1 MADSAVGKIKYDIV
15 VDSREL
21 TKGLA
26 SAESDVKQFSGK
38 VKGSFDGL
46 DKIATPISNAFV
58 TMGKMAVKGGLLAG
72 TAVGALATSATKAY
86 ADYQQ
91 LSGGIETIF
100 GGSAKTIMKYAQDA
114 YKTAGMSANKYME
127 TATSFSAS
135 LLQGLGGDT
144 AKAAEY
150 ANKAILD
157 MGDNANKMGTSIES
171 IQYAYQGFAKQNYT
185 MLDNLKLGYGGTASE
200 MARLVNDSGVMGD
213 SFKATAEN
221 INSVSFDKIIEAI
234 HVTQERIKYTGTT
247 AQEASG
253 TISGSFSTMASAW
266 DNFQAALASGDDKKI
281 AETADKLVDSA
292 STFAKNAIPV
302 FVTTFKKILEKA
314 PEIIGELA
322 TKIKEAL
329 PEDVQ
334 KIIDTAFESVK
345 NTIEWAKEN
354 AEWLTPILVA
364 IGSFVAT
371 LTLIQLGLN
380 AVAIATGIW
389 NAVLAVNPIVWII
402 AIIGALIGVLIY
414 LQVKFNIF
422 GAIFDWITSVW
433 NGLTGFFSG
442 IFNAIGVIVQ
452 VVLNLVAGYFK
463 TSWDIMV
470 AIWNVLTGFFG
481 GLWNGVVSIFSGVIG
496 FFAGIFQ
503 GAWNVVK
510 GVFAGVGGFFQGVW
524 NTIVGIFGSVGTAV
538 GNAIGGAVKG
548 VVNSIL
554 GFAEGTIN
562 GFIRAIN
569 LAIDMINI
577 IPNVHI
583 DKLGLLHIP
592 RLATGG
598 IVGPQGGGSVIVAG
612 DGGED
617 EWVVPESKMASLIEQ
632 LNSRGQGGGNQ
643 KIIINI
649 SGTFATSPAERR
661 KVAEQIAQA
670 LKFNRMIKLEE

>member
-1 MADSAVGKIKYDIV
+1 MAEGTVGKIKYDIV
-15 VDSREL
+15 VNSREL
-21 TKGLA
+21 TAGLA
-26 SAESDVKQFSGK
+26 VAESEVKQFSSK

-91 LSGGIETIF
+91 LSGGVETIF
-100 GGSAKTIMKYAQDA
+100 GSSSKTIMKYAQDA
-114 YKTAGMSANKYME
+114 YKAAGMSANKYME

-135 LLQGLGGDT
+135 LLQGLGGDA

-422 GAIFDWITSVW
+422 GAIFDWITSIW

>member
-26 SAESDVKQFSGK
+26 SAESDVKQFSSK

-46 DKIATPISNAFV
+46 DKIATPIANSFIA
-58 TMGKMAVKGGLLAG
+58 MGKMAIKGGLLAG
-72 TAVGALATSATKAY
+72 SAIGALATSATKAY

-100 GGSAKTIMKYAQDA
+100 GSSSKTIMKYAQDA

-364 IGSFVAT
+364 IGSFVTT
-371 LTLIQLGLN
+371 LVLIQLGLN

-389 NAVLAVNPIVWII
+389 NAALAVNPIVWII

-422 GAIFDWITSVW
+422 GAIFDWITSIW

-442 IFNAIGVIVQ
+442 IFDAIGVIVQ

-463 TSWDIMV
+463 TSWNIVV
-470 AIWNVLTGFFG
+470 AVWSILTGFFG
-481 GLWNGVVSIFSGVIG
+481 GLWNGVVAIFSGVIG

-503 GAWNVVK
+503 GAWNVVR

-524 NTIVGIFGSVGTAV
+524 NTIVGIFGSVGTAI

-612 DGGED
+612 DGGEN

-643 KIIINI
+643 KIIINV

>member
-1 MADSAVGKIKYDIV
+1 MADGAVGKIKYDIV

-26 SAESDVKQFSGK
+26 SAESEVKQFSGK

-46 DKIATPISNAFV
+46 DKIATPIANSFI
-58 TMGKMAVKGGLLAG
+58 TMGKMAIKGGLLAG

-86 ADYQQ
+86 AEYEQ

-200 MARLVNDSGVMGD
+200 MARLVNDSGVMGN

-234 HVTQERIKYTGTT
+234 HITQERIKYTGTT

-266 DNFQAALASGDDKKI
+266 DNFQTALASGDDKKI
-281 AETADKLVDSA
+281 DETADKLVDSA

-334 KIIDTAFESVK
+334 NIIDTAFESVK
-345 NTIEWAKEN
+345 NTIEWAKQN

-371 LTLIQLGLN
+371 LTLIQLGMN

-389 NAVLAVNPIVWII
+389 NAVLSVNPIVWII
-402 AIIGALIGVLIY
+402 AIIGALIGVLVY
-414 LQVKFNIF
+414 LQAKFNI
-422 GAIFDWITSVW
+422 
-433 NGLTGFFSG
+433 
-442 IFNAIGVIVQ
+442 
-452 VVLNLVAGYFK
+452 
-463 TSWDIMV
+463 
-470 AIWNVLTGFFG
+470 
-481 GLWNGVVSIFSGVIG
+481 
-496 FFAGIFQ
+496 
-503 GAWNVVK
+503 
-510 GVFAGVGGFFQGVW
+510 
-524 NTIVGIFGSVGTAV
+524 
-538 GNAIGGAVKG
+538 
-548 VVNSIL
+548 
-554 GFAEGTIN
+554 
-562 GFIRAIN
+562 
-569 LAIDMINI
+569 
-577 IPNVHI
+577 
-583 DKLGLLHIP
+583 LLDYRYMEWAY
-592 RLATGG
+592 RL
-598 IVGPQGGGSVIVAG
+598 
-612 DGGED
+612 
-617 EWVVPESKMASLIEQ
+617 
-632 LNSRGQGGGNQ
+632 
-643 KIIINI
+643 
-649 SGTFATSPAERR
+649 F
-661 KVAEQIAQA
+661 
-670 LKFNRMIKLEE
+670 

>member
-1 MADSAVGKIKYDIV
+1 MADGAVGKIKYDIV

-26 SAESDVKQFSGK
+26 SAESEVKQFSGK

-46 DKIATPISNAFV
+46 DKIATPIANSFI
-58 TMGKMAVKGGLLAG
+58 TMGKMAIKGGLLAG

-86 ADYQQ
+86 AEYEQ

-200 MARLVNDSGVMGD
+200 MARLVNDSSVMGN

-234 HVTQERIKYTGTT
+234 HITQERIKYTGTT

-266 DNFQAALASGDDKKI
+266 DNFQTALASGDDKKI
-281 AETADKLVDSA
+281 DETADKLVDSA

-334 KIIDTAFESVK
+334 NIIDTAFESVK
-345 NTIEWAKEN
+345 NTIE
-354 AEWLTPILVA
+354 
-364 IGSFVAT
+364 
-371 LTLIQLGLN
+371 
-380 AVAIATGIW
+380 
-389 NAVLAVNPIVWII
+389 
-402 AIIGALIGVLIY
+402 
-414 LQVKFNIF
+414 
-422 GAIFDWITSVW
+422 
-433 NGLTGFFSG
+433 
-442 IFNAIGVIVQ
+442 
-452 VVLNLVAGYFK
+452 
-463 TSWDIMV
+463 
-470 AIWNVLTGFFG
+470 
-481 GLWNGVVSIFSGVIG
+481 
-496 FFAGIFQ
+496 
-503 GAWNVVK
+503 
-510 GVFAGVGGFFQGVW
+510 
-524 NTIVGIFGSVGTAV
+524 
-538 GNAIGGAVKG
+538 
-548 VVNSIL
+548 
-554 GFAEGTIN
+554 
-562 GFIRAIN
+562 
-569 LAIDMINI
+569 
-577 IPNVHI
+577 
-583 DKLGLLHIP
+583 
-592 RLATGG
+592 
-598 IVGPQGGGSVIVAG
+598 
-612 DGGED
+612 
-617 EWVVPESKMASLIEQ
+617 
-632 LNSRGQGGGNQ
+632 
-643 KIIINI
+643 
-649 SGTFATSPAERR
+649 
-661 KVAEQIAQA
+661 
-670 LKFNRMIKLEE
+670 

>member
-1 MADSAVGKIKYDIV
+1 
-15 VDSREL
+15 
-21 TKGLA
+21 
-26 SAESDVKQFSGK
+26 
-38 VKGSFDGL
+38 
-46 DKIATPISNAFV
+46 
-58 TMGKMAVKGGLLAG
+58 MGKMAIKGGLLAG
-72 TAVGALATSATKAY
+72 SAVGALATSATKAY

-100 GGSAKTIMKYAQDA
+100 GSSSKTIMKYAQDA

-200 MARLVNDSGVMGD
+200 MARLVNDSGVMGN

-234 HVTQERIKYTGTT
+234 HITQERIKYTGTT

-266 DNFQAALASGDDKKI
+266 DNFQTALASGDDKKI

-334 KIIDTAFESVK
+334 NIIDTAFESVK

-364 IGSFVAT
+364 IGSFAAT
-371 LTLIQLGLN
+371 LTLIQLGIN

-414 LQVKFNIF
+414 LQAKFNIF
-422 GAIFDWITSVW
+422 GDIFNWITGIW

-452 VVLNLVAGYFK
+452 IVLNLVAGYFK
-463 TSWDIMV
+463 TSWDVMV

-481 GLWNGVVSIFSGVIG
+481 GLWNGVVAIFSGVIG

-503 GAWNVVK
+503 GAWNVVM

-524 NTIVGIFGSVGTAV
+524 NTIVGIFGSVGTAI

-562 GFIRAIN
+562 GFISAIN

-583 DKLGLLHIP
+583 GKLNLLRIP

-598 IVGPQGGGSVIVAG
+598 IVGPEGGGSVIVAG

-632 LNSRGQGGGNQ
+632 LNNRRGSDGNQ
-643 KIIINI
+643 KIIINV

-661 KVAEQIAQA
+661 KVAEQIAEA

>member
-100 GGSAKTIMKYAQDA
+100 GSSSKTIMKYAQDA

-200 MARLVNDSGVMGD
+200 MARLVNDSGVMGN

-234 HVTQERIKYTGTT
+234 HITQERIKYTGTT

-266 DNFQAALASGDDKKI
+266 DNFQTALASGDDKKI

-422 GAIFDWITSVW
+422 GAIFDWITGIW

-442 IFNAIGVIVQ
+442 IFNAIGVIAQ
-452 VVLNLVAGYFK
+452 IVLNLVVGYFK
-463 TSWDIMV
+463 TSWDVMV

-481 GLWNGVVSIFSGVIG
+481 GLWNGVVAIFSGVIG

-503 GAWNVVK
+503 GAWNVVR

-524 NTIVGIFGSVGTAV
+524 NTIVGIFGSVGTAI

-583 DKLGLLHIP
+583 GKLNLLRIP

-632 LNSRGQGGGNQ
+632 LNSRRDSEGNQ
-643 KIIINI
+643 KIIINV

>member
-1 MADSAVGKIKYDIV
+1 MADSTVGKIKYDIV

-26 SAESDVKQFSGK
+26 SAESDVKQFSSK

-46 DKIATPISNAFV
+46 DKIATPIANSFI
-58 TMGKMAVKGGLLAG
+58 TMGKMAIKGGLLAG

-86 ADYQQ
+86 AEYEQ

-200 MARLVNDSGVMGD
+200 MARLVNDSGVMGN

-234 HVTQERIKYTGTT
+234 HITQERIKYTGTT

-266 DNFQAALASGDDKKI
+266 DNFQTALASGDDKKI

-334 KIIDTAFESVK
+334 NIIDTAFESVK
-345 NTIEWAKEN
+345 NTIEWAKQN

-371 LTLIQLGLN
+371 LTLIQLGMN

-389 NAVLAVNPIVWII
+389 NAALAVNPIVWII
-402 AIIGALIGVLIY
+402 AIIGALIGVLVY
-414 LQVKFNIF
+414 LQAKFNIF
-422 GAIFDWITSVW
+422 GAIFDWITGIW

-452 VVLNLVAGYFK
+452 IVLNLVAGYFK
-463 TSWDIMV
+463 TSWDVMV

-481 GLWNGVVSIFSGVIG
+481 GLWNGVVAIFSGVIG
-496 FFAGIFQ
+496 FFSGIFQ
-503 GAWNVVK
+503 GAWNVVM

-524 NTIVGIFGSVGTAV
+524 NTIVGIFGSVGTAI
-538 GNAIGGAVKG
+538 GNAIGGAVRG

-632 LNSRGQGGGNQ
+632 LNSRRDSEGSQ
-643 KIIINI
+643 KIIINV

-661 KVAEQIAQA
+661 KVAEQIAEA

>member
-1 MADSAVGKIKYDIV
+1 MKVINLPQRSAQWLSFRDGKISGSKAKEYKKANPI
-15 VDSREL
+15 
-21 TKGLA
+21 TKDDLLA
-26 SAESDVKQFSGK
+26 FAES
-38 VKGSFDGL
+38 KGYEKIPKSTTIAKIREMLKPEEL
-46 DKIATPISNAFV
+46 DEI
-58 TMGKMAVKGGLLAG
+58 
-72 TAVGALATSATKAY
+72 
-86 ADYQQ
+86 DYRVE
-91 LSGGIETIF
+91 LSDGIETIF

-200 MARLVNDSGVMGD
+200 MARLVNDSGVMGN

-234 HVTQERIKYTGTT
+234 HITQERIKYTGTT
-247 AQEASG
+247 AKEASG

-266 DNFQAALASGDDKKI
+266 DNFQTALASGDDKKI

-334 KIIDTAFESVK
+334 NIIDTAFESVK

-364 IGSFVAT
+364 IGSFAAT
-371 LTLIQLGLN
+371 LTLIQLGIN

-389 NAVLAVNPIVWII
+389 NAALAVNPIVWII

-414 LQVKFNIF
+414 LQAKFNIF
-422 GAIFDWITSVW
+422 GDIFNWITGIW

-442 IFNAIGVIVQ
+442 VFNAIGVIVQ
-452 VVLNLVAGYFK
+452 IVLNLVAGYFK
-463 TSWDIMV
+463 TSWDVMV

-481 GLWNGVVSIFSGVIG
+481 GLWNGVVAIFSGVIG

-503 GAWNVVK
+503 GAWNVVM

-524 NTIVGIFGSVGTAV
+524 NTIVGIFGSVGTAI

-562 GFIRAIN
+562 GFISAIN

-583 DKLGLLHIP
+583 GKLNLLRIP

-598 IVGPQGGGSVIVAG
+598 IVGPEGGGSVIVAG

-632 LNSRGQGGGNQ
+632 LNNRRGSDGNQ
-643 KIIINI
+643 KITINV

-661 KVAEQIAQA
+661 KVAEQIAEA

>member
-266 DNFQAALASGDDKKI
+266 DNFQTALASGDDKKI